1 MRRAADGITLEDELE
16 EGSLAGGRREEGED
30 TPRGVR
36 LAVGGVNDAECVPAA
51 PLLRTENTMTDRTSR
66 QTGHSDGQDTM
77 TDRTPRR
84 TGHRDGQ
91 DTVTDRTPAAELNLR
106 AMANHVMKVTDQE
119 SAKILKRKQSAT
131 IVLG

>member
-1 MRRAADGITLEDELE
+1 MVHISDYVNVRIESVVRISPIMRRAADGITLEDELE

-36 LAVGGVNDAECVPAA
+36 LAVGGVNDAERVAAA
-51 PLLRTENTMTDRTSR
+51 PLLRTDNTV
-66 QTGHSDGQDTM
+66 

-91 DTVTDRTPAAELNLR
+91 DTVTDRTP
-106 AMANHVMKVTDQE
+106 
-119 SAKILKRKQSAT
+119 
-131 IVLG
+131 